1 MPAVTR
7 SQTGSLPKSVET
19 LSTSMA
25 TFSEGSQLDAEPMD
39 SLDPFVQKSARVDAG
54 DDERMSEG
62 SNVNVMEENGQRC
75 VTTL

>member
-1 MPAVTR
+1 
-7 SQTGSLPKSVET
+7 
-19 LSTSMA
+19 MA